1 VICIDADRQA
11 VKKLQA
17 VAPENLDSAVLAVC
31 DKQFFE
37 VGRVEDTLRHALS
50 ADALDSFARFEVDH
64 LYGVLIVTEYGSEQT
79 PAFNVY
85 AKVIHSA
92 RDVGHG
98 NGLDALQGELTLGV
112 GVVRSHGRQYE
123 ANDHEHCLSAF
134 HW

>member
-1 VICIDADRQA
+1 VICIDADRQV
-11 VKKLQA
+11 VKTLQA
-17 VAPENLDSAVLAVC
+17 VATENLDSTVLTVR
-31 DKQFFE
+31 DKQPFE
-37 VGRVEDTLRHALS
+37 VGRVEHTLRHALS
-50 ADALDSFARFEVDH
+50 ADAEYSFARFEVDH
-64 LYGVLIVTEYGSEQT
+64 LYGVLTITECGSKQT

-98 NGLDALQGELTLGV
+98 NGLDALQGELILGV

-123 ANDHEHCLSAF
+123 ANDHEHRLSAF